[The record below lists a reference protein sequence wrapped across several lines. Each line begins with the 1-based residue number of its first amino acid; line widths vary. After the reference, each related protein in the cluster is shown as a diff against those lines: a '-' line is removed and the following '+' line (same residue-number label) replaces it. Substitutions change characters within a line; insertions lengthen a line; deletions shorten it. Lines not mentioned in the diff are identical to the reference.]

1 MRAKV
6 AAGVFFFR
14 KTLSTTRGTHELF
27 TDQMALCHPEYTMK
41 TLVSVLAITVTL
53 AFMQTAEAGDDKHRW
68 RHGRPN
74 IDINILIPSAF
85 AAIGFARPDAYL
97 VLDEDDFD
105 EYEYDDDDRDKR
117 YRYRHHDDDDDDWD
131 D

>member
-1 MRAKV
+1 MRAKA

-14 KTLSTTRGTHELF
+14 QTLSTKPRSRELF
-27 TDQMALCHPEYTMK
+27 ADQMALCHTEYTMK
-41 TLVSVLAITVTL
+41 TLVSLLAIVVTL

-68 RHGRPN
+68 RHGKPN

-85 AAIGFARPDAYL
+85 AAIGFARPGAYL
-97 VLDEDDFD
+97 VLEEDDF
-105 EYEYDDDDRDKR
+105 EYEYDDDDWDER
-117 YRYRHHDDDDDDWD
+117 YHYRRHNDDDDDWD

>member
-1 MRAKV
+1 
-6 AAGVFFFR
+6 
-14 KTLSTTRGTHELF
+14 
-27 TDQMALCHPEYTMK
+27 MK
-41 TLVSVLAITVTL
+41 TLVSILAIVATL
-53 AFMQTAEAGDDKHRW
+53 TFTQTAQAGDDKHRW

-97 VLDEDDFD
+97 VLEEDEF
-105 EYEYDDDDRDKR
+105 EYERDDDDWDER
-117 YRYRHHDDDDDDWD
+117 YHYRHHDDDDWD